1 MISYTRMN
9 ERRAD
14 RAIVMMVDGA
24 VDGFTGIGCTL
35 EVKTQHGGR

>member
-14 RAIVMMVDGA
+14 RAIVDLDGA